1 MYKDCEIGSIPT
13 NWNIQKLE
21 ELANVTGGKRLPK
34 GSSLSEINNGHPY
47 IRVSDMND
55 KGIQL
60 DSMLYVPDDVVEQI
74 SRYRVDKDDL
84 YISVAGTLGLVGKV
98 PDELNGANL
107 TENADRISNIRCNT
121 DFLLYCLKSDFI
133 KKIINSEMTT
143 NAQPKLALTRI
154 KQFPIPVPP
163 LKEQQK
169 IAEILSSVDAAI
181 EKTEQVIAKTE
192 EVKKGLMQQL
202 LTKGIGHTKF
212 KDSKLGLIPE
222 SWNLIDFIEVADSNI
237 DYSFTG
243 GPFGSDLKSEDYTEN
258 GVRIIQLQNIKDG
271 YFNDDYKIFTSE
283 EKADK
288 LKSCNIYPGEIIIA
302 KMADPLARA
311 CLVPDKDSRYL
322 MASDGI
328 RLSIDKCKFDINFVL
343 YSINSIYFRNQ
354 AEEVG
359 TGTTRLRIGLSA
371 LKKLQFKVPPLEE
384 QKRIS
389 SIILSFDNKI
399 KNEQEKLIKLKNC
412 KKGLMQQLLT
422 GQVRVGALC

>member
-1 MYKDCEIGSIPT
+1 MSKSMYKDCEIGSIPT

-169 IAEILSSVDAAI
+169 IVEILSSVDAAI
-181 EKTEQVIAKTE
+181 KKTEQVITKTE

-202 LTKGIGHTKF
+202 LTKGIGHTEF
-212 KDSKLGLIPE
+212 KDSKLGEIPLKWEIKQLKDLLEIKYGKDQKYIVCKDGKYNILGTGGIIGKTNSYLYDKPSVLIGRKGTINQPMYIE
-222 SWNLIDFIEVADSNI
+222 EPFWTVDTLFYTVINPNNLEKWIYYAISNI
-237 DYSFTG
+237 NLMKYNEATG
-243 GPFGSDLKSEDYTEN
+243 VPSLSVNNLNT
-258 GVRIIQLQNIKDG
+258 IK
-271 YFNDDYKIFTSE
+271 F
-283 EKADK
+283 A
-288 LKSCNIYPGEIIIA
+288 
-302 KMADPLARA
+302 
-311 CLVPDKDSRYL
+311 
-322 MASDGI
+322 
-328 RLSIDKCKFDINFVL
+328 
-343 YSINSIYFRNQ
+343 
-354 AEEVG
+354 
-359 TGTTRLRIGLSA
+359 
-371 LKKLQFKVPPLEE
+371 VPPYDEQVKIVNILDSTE
-384 QKRIS
+384 QKIQSENLKLNRLM
-389 SIILSFDNKI
+389 ILK
-399 KNEQEKLIKLKNC
+399 Q
-412 KKGLMQQLLT
+412 GLMQQLLT
-422 GQVRVGALC
+422 GQVRVKVY

>member
-202 LTKGIGHTKF
+202 LTKGIGHTEFKQTEIGEIPFEWGVKNF
-212 KDSKLGLIPE
+212 KDISKVNQGLQIAISARFKDPGINRKIYITIQYLNDKSNKENIYYVENPNANVVCTEEDILMTRTGNTGYVVTGVKGVFHNNFFKVDYDRSKLNRNFLV
-222 SWNLIDFIEVADSNI
+222 L
-237 DYSFTG
+237 Y
-243 GPFGSDLKSEDYTEN
+243 LKSDKIQNKIMTYAGATTIPDLNHGDFYRIPVVIPPIEEQIKIATIIESVQNKINEEYNTLN
-258 GVRIIQLQNIKDG
+258 GLKNIK
-271 YFNDDYKIFTSE
+271 
-283 EKADK
+283 
-288 LKSCNIYPGEIIIA
+288 
-302 KMADPLARA
+302 
-311 CLVPDKDSRYL
+311 
-322 MASDGI
+322 
-328 RLSIDKCKFDINFVL
+328 
-343 YSINSIYFRNQ
+343 Q
-354 AEEVG
+354 
-359 TGTTRLRIGLSA
+359 
-371 LKKLQFKVPPLEE
+371 
-384 QKRIS
+384 
-389 SIILSFDNKI
+389 
-399 KNEQEKLIKLKNC
+399 
-412 KKGLMQQLLT
+412 GLMQQLLT
-422 GQVRVGALC
+422 GQVRVKVD

>member
-1 MYKDCEIGSIPT
+1 MSKSMYKDCEIGSIPT

-143 NAQPKLALTRI
+143 NAQPKLALTKI

-169 IAEILSSVDAAI
+169 IADILSSVDAAI

-202 LTKGIGHTKF
+202 LTKGIGHTEF
-212 KDSKLGLIPE
+212 KQSNLGLIASNWDTKKLKEITQRITDGAHYSPPTDE
-222 SWNLIDFIEVADSNI
+222 EGLPIATVENMKGNAIDVASCRRISNEEFNKLVANNCSPRKNDVLLSKDGTIGKVMVYEQDDDITLLSSIAIISVNDNMIMPHYLSYLLQSDMFYWNLNKFRS
-237 DYSFTG
+237 
-243 GPFGSDLKSEDYTEN
+243 GSAIKRIVLKDINSLEFPIPTLSE
-258 GVRIIQLQNIKDG
+258 QC
-271 YFNDDYKIFTSE
+271 KIV
-283 EKADK
+283 
-288 LKSCNIYPGEIIIA
+288 EI
-302 KMADPLARA
+302 
-311 CLVPDKDSRYL
+311 
-322 MASDGI
+322 
-328 RLSIDKCKFDINFVL
+328 LSIYDKKL
-343 YSINSIYFRNQ
+343 NSETNNL
-354 AEEVG
+354 
-359 TGTTRLRIGLSA
+359 TA
-371 LKKLQFKVPPLEE
+371 LKK
-384 QKRIS
+384 
-389 SIILSFDNKI
+389 
-399 KNEQEKLIKLKNC
+399 IKL
-412 KKGLMQQLLT
+412 GLMQQLLT
-422 GQVRVGALC
+422 GQVRVKV

>member
-1 MYKDCEIGSIPT
+1 MSNWKEVKLGSLCNLRRGASPRPISDSKYFGAGAGWVRISDVTSSKKYLKQTSQRLSSLGESKSVRVVPGDVIMSICATIGKPVIVDMDACIHDGFVVFKDLNPEVDNEFLTYWLNMKEGYFNSLGQHG
-13 NWNIQKLE
+13 IQKNL
-21 ELANVTGGKRLPK
+21 NT
-34 GSSLSEINNGHPY
+34 SIINN
-47 IRVSDMND
+47 
-55 KGIQL
+55 
-60 DSMLYVPDDVVEQI
+60 
-74 SRYRVDKDDL
+74 
-84 YISVAGTLGLVGKV
+84 TL
-98 PDELNGANL
+98 
-107 TENADRISNIRCNT
+107 
-121 DFLLYCLKSDFI
+121 I
-133 KKIINSEMTT
+133 KLPT
-143 NAQPKLALTRI
+143 
-154 KQFPIPVPP
+154 

-202 LTKGIGHTKF
+202 LTKGIGHTEF
-212 KDSKLGLIPE
+212 KDSKVGLIPK
-222 SWNLIDFIEVADSNI
+222 SWHLIDFIGVADSNI

-283 EKADK
+283 EKANK
-288 LKSCNIYPGEIIIA
+288 LKSCNIYSGEIIIA

-328 RLSIDKCKFDINFVL
+328 RLSIDKCKFDTDFVL

-354 AEEVG
+354 AEEVS

-384 QKRIS
+384 QKRIA

-399 KNEQEKLIKLKNC
+399 KSEQEKLIKLKEC

-422 GQVRVGALC
+422 GQVRVKID

>member
-1 MYKDCEIGSIPT
+1 MSKSMYKDCEIGSIPT

-98 PDELNGANL
+98 PDKLNGANL

-169 IAEILSSVDAAI
+169 IVEILSSVDAVI
-181 EKTEQVIAKTE
+181 KKTEQVIAKTE

-202 LTKGIGHTKF
+202 LTKGIGHTEF
-212 KDSKLGLIPE
+212 KDSKLGEIPLKWEIKQLKDLLEIKYGKDQKYIVCKDGKYNILGTGGIIGKTNSYLYDKPSVLIGRKGTINQPMYIE
-222 SWNLIDFIEVADSNI
+222 EPFWTVDTLFYTVINPNNLEKWIYYAISNI
-237 DYSFTG
+237 NLMKYNEATG
-243 GPFGSDLKSEDYTEN
+243 VPSLSVNNLNT
-258 GVRIIQLQNIKDG
+258 IK
-271 YFNDDYKIFTSE
+271 F
-283 EKADK
+283 A
-288 LKSCNIYPGEIIIA
+288 
-302 KMADPLARA
+302 
-311 CLVPDKDSRYL
+311 
-322 MASDGI
+322 
-328 RLSIDKCKFDINFVL
+328 
-343 YSINSIYFRNQ
+343 
-354 AEEVG
+354 
-359 TGTTRLRIGLSA
+359 
-371 LKKLQFKVPPLEE
+371 VPPYDEQVKIVNILDSTE
-384 QKRIS
+384 QKIQSENLKLNRLM
-389 SIILSFDNKI
+389 ILK
-399 KNEQEKLIKLKNC
+399 Q
-412 KKGLMQQLLT
+412 GLMQQLLT
-422 GQVRVGALC
+422 GQVRVKID

>member
-1 MYKDCEIGSIPT
+1 MSKSMYKDCEIGSIPT

-202 LTKGIGHTKF
+202 LTKGIGHTEF
-212 KDSKLGLIPE
+212 KQTTIGEIPVE
-222 SWNLIDFIEVADSNI
+222 WEAIKAKDIFSNVSI
-237 DYSFTG
+237 KNNYNEELLSVTQ
-243 GPFGSDLKSEDYTEN
+243 EN
-258 GVRIIQLQNIKDG
+258 GVVPRKDLESRVTMPEGSVKSYKLVVPGDFIISLRSFQGGLELSKIRGIVSPAYTILQSQIEIDEE
-271 YFNDDYKIFTSE
+271 YFKYFF
-283 EKADK
+283 
-288 LKSCNIYPGEIIIA
+288 KSMGFINRLNSAVI
-302 KMADPLARA
+302 
-311 CLVPDKDSRYL
+311 
-322 MASDGI
+322 GI
-328 RLSIDKCKFDINFVL
+328 RDGKQISYSVFSDLYFPIPPLNEQRRISNILNNIDKRLDIEKGYL
-343 YSINSIYFRNQ
+343 NQ
-354 AEEVG
+354 
-359 TGTTRLRIGLSA
+359 
-371 LKKLQFKVPPLEE
+371 Q
-384 QKRIS
+384 QQ
-389 SIILSFDNKI
+389 I
-399 KNEQEKLIKLKNC
+399 KQ
-412 KKGLMQQLLT
+412 GLMQQLLT
-422 GQVRVGALC
+422 GKTRVKID

>member
-1 MYKDCEIGSIPT
+1 MSKSMCKDCEIGSIPT

-192 EVKKGLMQQL
+192 EVKKRLMQQL
-202 LTKGIGHTKF
+202 LTKGIGHTEYKNSELGEIPLKWEIKQL
-212 KDSKLGLIPE
+212 KDLLEIKYGKDQKQVICENGKYNILGTGGIIGKTNSYLYDKPSVLIGRKGTINRPMY
-222 SWNLIDFIEVADSNI
+222 IEEPFWTVDTLFYTVINPNNFEKWIYYVISNI
-237 DYSFTG
+237 NLMKYNEATG
-243 GPFGSDLKSEDYTEN
+243 VPSLSVNNLNT
-258 GVRIIQLQNIKDG
+258 IK
-271 YFNDDYKIFTSE
+271 F
-283 EKADK
+283 A
-288 LKSCNIYPGEIIIA
+288 
-302 KMADPLARA
+302 
-311 CLVPDKDSRYL
+311 
-322 MASDGI
+322 
-328 RLSIDKCKFDINFVL
+328 
-343 YSINSIYFRNQ
+343 
-354 AEEVG
+354 
-359 TGTTRLRIGLSA
+359 
-371 LKKLQFKVPPLEE
+371 VPPYDEQVKIVNILDSTE
-384 QKRIS
+384 QKIQSENLKLNRLM
-389 SIILSFDNKI
+389 ILK
-399 KNEQEKLIKLKNC
+399 Q
-412 KKGLMQQLLT
+412 GLMQQLLT
-422 GQVRVGALC
+422 GKVRVKV

>member
-1 MYKDCEIGSIPT
+1 MSNTKIVNWDSVLLENVVEKIIGGGTPSRDVEEYYEGNIPWFTVKDMIGNHLSKSQEYITEDAIQNSATNLIEANNVIVATRIALGKAFINECDIAINQDLKALIPKKNSIT
-13 NWNIQKLE
+13 SEYLLLSILGQSEKI
-21 ELANVTGGKRLPK
+21 VSM
-34 GSSLSEINNGHPY
+34 GSGTT
-47 IRVSDMND
+47 V
-55 KGIQL
+55 KGIRLEQL
-60 DSMLYVPDDVVEQI
+60 KKLSI
-74 SRYRVDKDDL
+74 
-84 YISVAGTLGLVGKV
+84 
-98 PDELNGANL
+98 
-107 TENADRISNIRCNT
+107 
-121 DFLLYCLKSDFI
+121 LLPS
-133 KKIINSEMTT
+133 
-143 NAQPKLALTRI
+143 
-154 KQFPIPVPP
+154 

-202 LTKGIGHTKF
+202 LTKGIGHTEF
-212 KDSKLGLIPE
+212 KDSKVGLIPK
-222 SWNLIDFIEVADSNI
+222 SWHLIDFIGVADSNI

-283 EKADK
+283 EKANK

-328 RLSIDKCKFDINFVL
+328 RLSIDKCKFDTDFVL

-354 AEEVG
+354 AEEVS

-384 QKRIS
+384 QKRIG

-399 KNEQEKLIKLKNC
+399 KSEQEKLIKLKEC

-422 GQVRVGALC
+422 GQVRVGSLC

>member
-202 LTKGIGHTKF
+202 LTKGIGHTEF
-212 KDSKLGLIPE
+212 KQTEIGEIPVEWELIKIQKLLDLGILDSIQDGNHGEKHPKSSDYCDEGIPFIMANDLI
-222 SWNLIDFIEVADSNI
+222 NGDIDFAKCKKIPKSIADNLRIGFSRENDILLTHKATIGKVAI
-237 DYSFTG
+237 V
-243 GPFGSDLKSEDYTEN
+243 P
-258 GVRIIQLQNIKDG
+258 NIKDYVMLTPQVTYYRIKKQENLIPSFLKY
-271 YFNDDYKIFTSE
+271 YFESSKFQKELEVMSKQSTRSYI
-283 EKADK
+283 
-288 LKSCNIYPGEIIIA
+288 
-302 KMADPLARA
+302 
-311 CLVPDKDSRYL
+311 
-322 MASDGI
+322 GI
-328 RLSIDKCKFDINFVL
+328 TNQKKLSILLPSIEEQTSIVEILDTIVL
-343 YSINSIYFRNQ
+343 KQ
-354 AEEVG
+354 KKEEN
-359 TGTTRLRIGLSA
+359 
-371 LKKLQFKVPPLEE
+371 KLQQLK
-384 QKRIS
+384 I
-389 SIILSFDNKI
+389 I
-399 KNEQEKLIKLKNC
+399 KN
-412 KKGLMQQLLT
+412 GLMQQLLT
-422 GQVRVGALC
+422 GQVRIKID

>member
-202 LTKGIGHTKF
+202 LTKGIGHTEF
-212 KDSKLGLIPE
+212 KQTTIGEIPVE
-222 SWNLIDFIEVADSNI
+222 WEAIKAKDIFSNVSI
-237 DYSFTG
+237 KNNYNEELLSVTQ
-243 GPFGSDLKSEDYTEN
+243 EN
-258 GVRIIQLQNIKDG
+258 GVVPRKDLESRVTMPEGSVKSYKLVVPGDFIISLRSFQGGLELSKIRGIVSPAYTILQSQIEIDEE
-271 YFNDDYKIFTSE
+271 YFKYFF
-283 EKADK
+283 
-288 LKSCNIYPGEIIIA
+288 KSMGFINRLNSAVI
-302 KMADPLARA
+302 
-311 CLVPDKDSRYL
+311 
-322 MASDGI
+322 GI
-328 RLSIDKCKFDINFVL
+328 RDGKQISYSVFSDLYFPIPPLNEQRRISNILNNIDKRLDIEKGYL
-343 YSINSIYFRNQ
+343 NQ
-354 AEEVG
+354 
-359 TGTTRLRIGLSA
+359 
-371 LKKLQFKVPPLEE
+371 Q
-384 QKRIS
+384 QQ
-389 SIILSFDNKI
+389 I
-399 KNEQEKLIKLKNC
+399 KQ
-412 KKGLMQQLLT
+412 GLMQQLLT
-422 GQVRVGALC
+422 GKTRVKID